1 MFEDI
6 KKLKALPIKLTEAQV
21 AKYLN
26 IDTRTVKKYWNMEEK
41 EYLKLLKEDIERK
54 QESVLDKYADEII
67 DWLKKFRF
75 LSAAQIYDRLKENY
89 PEFNASNS
97 LVRKYVAKIK
107 EKYNLNR
114 ITRVREYVAVPELP
128 MGKQAQVDFGEIIL
142 KDIDGNNVKLWV
154 FLIVLS
160 HSRYKFGIWQEKP
173 FNAEDFV
180 NAHEKAFKF
189 FGGIPE
195 EIVYDRTKTALIAEN
210 DDGTFKLSKPF
221 QKFVDKSHFKP
232 MFSRPYDPENKG
244 KIEAVVKFVKNN
256 FARYRTFKNIDSFN
270 NSFYKWLERTG
281 NGKIHEI
288 TKKVPAEVFSLE
300 KQYLAT
306 RYLTKD
312 TPIIQHRVK
321 KDNTISYNGNKYSL
335 PKGTYTDHKTVVLDI
350 KDNILKIRTLD
361 LELIVSYNIPKEKG
375 KLLQKE
381 PYHRNIDKS
390 VAELREEYLKKFESN
405 ERISEYLKNLMK
417 LSPKAIRRNLEKF
430 TAIEKEHNLKTLL
443 TAIDYAFAKND
454 FTITTLKLKAEQ
466 FSLKESE
473 ISRENRY
480 SQKNNI
486 SQYYEV
492 KVRSINEYQNI
503 QNEQVK

>member
-54 QESVLDKYADEII
+54 QESVLDKYAEEII
-67 DWLKKFRF
+67 DWLKKFKF

-89 PEFNASNS
+89 PKFNASNS

-142 KDIDGNNVKLWV
+142 KDIDENNVKLWV

-180 NAHEKAFKF
+180 KAHEKAFKF
-189 FGGIPE
+189 FGRIPE

-312 TPIIQHRVK
+312 TPII
-321 KDNTISYNGNKYSL
+321 
-335 PKGTYTDHKTVVLDI
+335 
-350 KDNILKIRTLD
+350 
-361 LELIVSYNIPKEKG
+361 
-375 KLLQKE
+375 
-381 PYHRNIDKS
+381 
-390 VAELREEYLKKFESN
+390 
-405 ERISEYLKNLMK
+405 
-417 LSPKAIRRNLEKF
+417 
-430 TAIEKEHNLKTLL
+430 
-443 TAIDYAFAKND
+443 
-454 FTITTLKLKAEQ
+454 
-466 FSLKESE
+466 
-473 ISRENRY
+473 
-480 SQKNNI
+480 
-486 SQYYEV
+486 
-492 KVRSINEYQNI
+492 
-503 QNEQVK
+503 

>member
-1 MFEDI
+1 
-6 KKLKALPIKLTEAQV
+6 
-21 AKYLN
+21 
-26 IDTRTVKKYWNMEEK
+26 MEEK

-54 QESVLDKYADEII
+54 QESVLDKYAEEII
-67 DWLKKFRF
+67 DWLKKFKF

-107 EKYNLNR
+107 EKYNLNK

-189 FGGIPE
+189 FDGIPE

-335 PKGTYTDHKTVVLDI
+335 PKGTYTEHKTVVLDI
-350 KDNILKIRTLD
+350 EDNILKIKTLD

-430 TAIEKEHNLKTLL
+430 TTIEKEHDLKILL

-473 ISRENRY
+473 VSRENRY
-480 SQKNNI
+480 NQRNNI